1 MNSSAQTQ
9 SGVSRA
15 LGMAFWLS
23 LLLSVCPAA
32 QAQPIEAS
40 GVRFDA
46 EHVVANT
53 KLVLNGAGTR
63 YRAVFKVYAAGLY
76 LPKKVATTDAVL
88 TQPGPKRLHIVM
100 LRDID
105 ANDLGRLFT
114 RGMQE
119 NASKED
125 FSKSIPGTLR
135 IAEIFSTKRKLVA
148 GENFSIEWVPG
159 VGTVSYLNGKQQGE
173 PVKEPEF
180 FHTLMRIW
188 LGNVPADAQLKDAL
202 LGKAVAPRETIVN

>member
-1 MNSSAQTQ
+1 
-9 SGVSRA
+9 
-15 LGMAFWLS
+15 MAFWLS

-76 LPKKVATTDAVL
+76 LPKKVATADAVL

>member
-1 MNSSAQTQ
+1 M
-9 SGVSRA
+9 SGLRQA
-15 LGMAFWLS
+15 LGAAFWLALS
-23 LLLSVCPAA
+23 LVVGSAA
-32 QAQPIEAS
+32 NAQPIEAS

-63 YRAVFKVYAAGLY
+63 YRAVFKVYSAGLY
-76 LPKKVATTDAVL
+76 LPKKVNTTDAVL
-88 TQPGPKRLHIVM
+88 SQPGPKRLHIVM

>member
-1 MNSSAQTQ
+1 
-9 SGVSRA
+9 
-15 LGMAFWLS
+15 MAFWLS